1 MSTVRFCFDFLS
13 PYAYLGW
20 SQVRR
25 LGLPL
30 EPVPILFAAV
40 LDAHGTRGPAEV
52 PARRRYLIHDVAR
65 LAHRLQVPLVLP
77 PAHPFNPL
85 RALRLASLPMRPDHR
100 LALIDALFRE
110 TWATGRGLADLEAI
124 ARGFG
129 LSLEQ
134 ASSAEAKER
143 VRQQTEAALRDGAF
157 GVPTM
162 FVDGQ
167 MFFGCDSIPHLAH
180 YLEHGDVVDPG
191 LVEQWDKLPASAM
204 RPGAV
209 SR

>member
-1 MSTVRFCFDFLS
+1 MSTVRVCFDFVS

-20 SQVRR
+20 TQLRR
-25 LGLPL
+25 LGLTL
-30 EPVPILFAAV
+30 EPVPILFGAV

-65 LAHRLQVPLVLP
+65 LAHRLDAPLVLP

-85 RALRLASLPMRPDHR
+85 PALRLASLPMRPDHR

-110 TWATGRGLADLEAI
+110 AWATGRGLVGIEDI
-124 ARGFG
+124 AKGFG
-129 LSLEQ
+129 LELEQ
-134 ASSAEAKER
+134 TLSAEAKER
-143 VRQQTEAALRDGAF
+143 VRNQTDGALRDGVF

-162 FVDGQ
+162 FVDEQ
-167 MFFGCDSIPHLAH
+167 MFFGCDSLPHLEH
-180 YLEHGDVVDPG
+180 YLQHGDVVAPG
-191 LVEQWDKLPASAM
+191 LVEQWEKLPASAV